1 MTPFRLLLAS
11 LLVAMAAIPTPSR
24 AADAVPQGFNIQVFD
39 DAGNPDAQPH
49 IQSQGDWTFDTANV
63 SGPLAGRSAAF
74 GGDPGQAM
82 LEAVYKTLPP
92 DTAYWV
98 GLLYVTEREQP
109 RRQMLTCG
117 GQSVHDAL
125 DLPQGQPKWF
135 FFPLP
140 PESTRTGSFTL
151 EFLREAGP
159 NAIVSAVAL
168 FSQAPVNAEA
178 KSAYEAAL
186 GGGAAGQGSA
196 GTELVSPFLVT
207 AVPKDFHVIAYDDCG
222 IPGRQPHMRESLDFT
237 FPRTSMAGTDAQRSV
252 AFSLTE
258 MRAVY
263 DKLPGKGPYFLEM
276 TVSADPNIPRLQS
289 LRAGSVNLFD
299 KWTPPTGAPATF
311 IFKIPAEAIKDGQL
325 VLTFT
330 NHGGHNCV
338 VAELKLWGPE
348 PGPVQMSLQWS
359 PGLNGELAGQVINS
373 NTLQGVPKTPV
384 ATFDGEKLLAR
395 TETDK
400 DGRFH
405 FDGKAWRDAPTLK
418 QITLRAGAPPLEQ
431 AAPVALSRL
440 FTGNPLLYEMPQTV
454 PGIPSSQLSLDGTW
468 EAIAGDATLLP
479 PEKLPASG
487 ARPVKIPGQ
496 LAQQGFKLE
505 PDQYAYLKKRFQ
517 VPADWAGHPVSLR
530 FEAVHGNSQFWV
542 NGKFAGASERLFNPV
557 DLNITDLVTPGQEAE
572 LVVAMKLNS
581 DAERLAHA
589 SAYASHSLLGIPRP
603 VLARCLPVAAF
614 RNLVIKTVLDA
625 HYRDAV
631 LEVGFQLEPFG
642 EAVKSLSGRVRLL
655 DSGGKMVAEVT
666 RPLSE
671 WKSADGRYLASLP
684 VAAPALWT
692 AETPN
697 LYRME
702 VEVLDG
708 GKPVAALERN
718 VGFRNIRVSGS
729 QLLVNGRPVKLF
741 GANRHEIDPLAGR
754 ADTVQWAETDAKLFK
769 EANINYVRTSHY
781 PHTRE
786 FLDACDR
793 IGLYVEAEGP
803 FCWTRGK
810 GEDNPAL
817 FPVWLE
823 ATATMLAT
831 QRNHPSVIIWS
842 IANESNPVEKTG
854 LLENYRKLNEWV
866 LAADP
871 TRPTTINN
879 EWNNNGGLTSIANI
893 HYPPNLWEANPD
905 LAGETRPVLIDEHMH
920 NHCYNVQELE
930 EDPGISEDWPLGRL
944 SFCPAN
950 IQDPLSPDSTVNR
963 LYNNPLFLGGA
974 IWAGIDE
981 VFLLPG
987 GEATGYGPWGFVDV
1001 WRRKKPEHWHT
1012 RMLYS
1017 PVFIPAREAA
1027 FAEGQRTLEI
1037 PVENRFAFTALNDC
1051 KVHWRLGDAKG
1062 TLGGP
1067 DIAPGTKANWTFPLP
1082 ENAKPGTLLELDFVA
1097 PDGRQFAEWGIR
1109 LGSTHDESV
1118 PAPAWA
1124 GPATVKPS
1132 AGSYEISGQSFS
1144 FRLDSK
1150 TGKIESPSF
1159 PLLALPV
1166 LHVAQR
1172 ELRSWFAPQ
1181 APPYLQFPDPATRK
1195 IENVTATE
1203 TPGFTQFVVRET
1215 YQDFQGTL
1223 TWKIDKAGRQE
1234 FAIDYTY
1241 SGAAPVQISKLGL
1254 RCDLKPG
1261 FDRIEWIALGLW
1273 PRYPDTHIGRT
1284 HGTAQARNGATQAV
1298 STSGKHLGIPLASPA
1313 TSWELDEN
1321 ASGSREFRA
1330 TKNSLFHAALT
1341 GSGGTF
1347 EIFANGDRGIRPKLT
1362 PEGTRVFLTLP
1373 APDKLSPGQKIEG
1386 AFDVRITGP

>member
-1 MTPFRLLLAS
+1 MTSFRLFLAS
-11 LLVAMAAIPTPSR
+11 ILVAMAAIPLAAI

-49 IQSQGDWTFDTANV
+49 IRSQGDWTFAPGNV
-63 SGPLAGRSAAF
+63 TGPLEGRTLAF
-74 GGDPGQAM
+74 GSAPGQPM
-82 LEAVYKTLPP
+82 LQAVYENLPP
-92 DTAYWV
+92 DAAYWV
-98 GLLYVTEREQP
+98 GLLYVTEPEQP
-109 RRQMLTCG
+109 RRQSLTCD
-117 GQSVHDAL
+117 GQSVHDGL

-151 EFLREAGP
+151 EFLRESGP
-159 NAIVSAVAL
+159 NAVVSAVAL

-178 KSAYEAAL
+178 KGAYEAAL
-186 GGGAAGQGSA
+186 GGAAGQGGA
-196 GTELVSPFLVT
+196 GTELVSPFLAS
-207 AVPKDFHVIAYDDCG
+207 AVPKDYHIVAYDDCG

-237 FPRTSMAGTDAQRSV
+237 FPKSSVAGTDAQRSV

-276 TVSADPNIPRLQS
+276 TVTADPNIPRLQS
-289 LRAGSVNLFD
+289 LRAGSVNLYD

-311 IFKIPAEAIKDGQL
+311 IFKIPPDVIKDGQL

-338 VAELKLWGPE
+338 VAEMKLWGPE
-348 PGPVQMSLQWS
+348 PAPVQMSLQWS
-359 PGLNGELAGQVINS
+359 PGMNGELAGQVINS
-373 NTLQGVPKTPV
+373 NTLQGVAGTAV
-384 ATFDGEKLLAR
+384 AALDGEKILAR

-400 DGRFH
+400 DGRFL
-405 FDGKAWRDAPTLK
+405 FDGKAWRDTPTLK
-418 QITLRAGAPPLEQ
+418 RFILRAGAPPLEQ
-431 AAPVALSRL
+431 TVAVALSRL

-454 PGIPSSQLSLDGTW
+454 PGIASSPLSLDGTW
-468 EAIAGDATLLP
+468 EAIVGDTNLLP

-487 ARPVKIPGQ
+487 GKPVKIPGQ

-505 PDQYAYLKKRFQ
+505 PDQYVYLKKRFQ

-530 FEAVHGNSQFWV
+530 FEAVHGNSQYWV
-542 NGKFAGASERLFNPV
+542 NGKFAGASERLFNPI
-557 DLNITDLVTPGQEAE
+557 DLNITDLVTPGQAAE

-589 SAYASHSLLGIPRP
+589 SAYASHSLLGIPRS

-614 RNLVIKTVLDA
+614 RNLVVKTILDA
-625 HYRDAV
+625 AYRDAV

-642 EAVKSLSGRVRLL
+642 EALKTLSARVRLL
-655 DSGGKMVAEVT
+655 DSVGKTVAEET
-666 RPLSE
+666 RPLAE

-684 VAAPALWT
+684 VVAPALWT

-718 VGFRNIRVSGS
+718 VGFREVRVSGS

-741 GANRHEIDPLAGR
+741 GTNRHEIDPLGGR
-754 ADTVQWAETDAKLFK
+754 ADTAKWAETDAKLFK

-810 GEDNPAL
+810 GEDDPAL

-823 ATATMLAT
+823 AAATMLAT

-842 IANESNPVEKTG
+842 IANESNPAEKTG

-879 EWNNNGGLTSIANI
+879 EWNNNGGLTSLANI

-905 LAGETRPVLIDEHMH
+905 LAGESRPVLIDEHMH
-920 NHCYNVQELE
+920 NHCYNVQEFE
-930 EDPGISEDWPLGRL
+930 EDPGVSEDWPLGRL
-944 SFCPAN
+944 SFARAN
-950 IQDPLSPDSTVNR
+950 VQDPLSPDSTVNR

-981 VFLLPG
+981 TFLLPG
-987 GEATGYGPWGFVDV
+987 GEASGYGPWGFLDV

-1027 FAEGQRTLEI
+1027 FAEGQLTLEI
-1037 PVENRFAFTALNDC
+1037 PVENRFGFTALNDC
-1051 KVHWRLGDAKG
+1051 KVHWRLGEAKG
-1062 TLGGP
+1062 TLSGP
-1067 DIAPGTKANWTFPLP
+1067 DIAPGTKANWSFQLP
-1082 ENAKPGTLLELDFVA
+1082 ENAKPGSMLELDFVA

-1132 AGSYEISGQSFS
+1132 AGSYEISGKSFS
-1144 FRLDSK
+1144 IRLDSK

-1172 ELRSWFAPQ
+1172 EQRSFFAPQ
-1181 APPYLQFPDPATRK
+1181 APPYLEFPDPATRK
-1195 IENVTATE
+1195 IESVTATE
-1203 TPGFTQFVVRET
+1203 TPGFTQLFVRET

-1241 SGAAPVQISKLGL
+1241 SGAAPVEISKLGL

-1261 FDRIEWIALGLW
+1261 FDRIEWVARATW
-1273 PRYPDTHIGRT
+1273 PRYPETHIGRP
-1284 HGTAQARNGATQAV
+1284 HGTAKARNGATQAV
-1298 STSGKHLGIPLASPA
+1298 STSGKQFGIPLAAPA
-1313 TSWELDEN
+1313 TAWELDEN

-1347 EIFANGDRGIRPKLT
+1347 EIFAKGDRGIRPKLT